1 MTAGRPAQDVRVL
14 VVDDSVVLRRIVV
27 RALERYPGIAVA
39 GSATNG
45 RLGLAKVASLR
56 PDAVVLD
63 VEMPELDGFGTL
75 TEIRRIAP
83 DLPVVLFSHIDERL
97 AQQTLQAMSLG
108 ATDFVVKPSESSL
121 SDAEA
126 YVAERLAPLLLEL
139 AAPRRAAVPAEPVRR
154 PKASK
159 VAAVVVGGYTGGPD
173 ALDRLVR
180 GLPAALRVPV
190 LVVQHMPPVFTR
202 LLAQR
207 LDRSAPIAV
216 SEAVDGEQLRPGHV
230 YLAQGGRH
238 LAVVEEDGCVRLAL
252 DDGPPENFCR
262 PAADV
267 LFRTAA
273 EVYGGGVL
281 GVVLTGMGRDALRG
295 CAAVREA
302 GGHVLVQDPAT
313 AVIAS
318 MPLAVVEA
326 GLADAQLP
334 LDELGPEIA
343 RRVAAGR

>member
-1 MTAGRPAQDVRVL
+1 MAAGRPAQDIRVL

-45 RLGLAKVASLR
+45 RLGLAKIASLQ
-56 PDAVVLD
+56 PDVVVLD

-75 TEIRRIAP
+75 SEIRRTAP
-83 DLPVVLFSHIDERL
+83 DLPVVLFSHVDERL

-108 ATDFVVKPSESSL
+108 ATDFVVKPNESSL
-121 SDAEA
+121 KDAES

-139 AAPRRAAVPAEPVRR
+139 AAPRRVQAPTKPAR
-154 PKASK
+154 PPRKGR
-159 VAAVVVGGYTGGPD
+159 VDAVVVGVSTGGPD
-173 ALDRLVR
+173 ALDKLVR
-180 GLPAALRVPV
+180 GLPADLAAPV

-207 LDRSAPIAV
+207 LDRTGPIAV
-216 SEAVDGEQLRPGHV
+216 SEAIDGQPVRAGHV
-230 YLAQGGRH
+230 YLAPGGRH
-238 LAVVEEDGCVRLAL
+238 LAVVQEDGQVRVAL
-252 DDGPPENFCR
+252 GDGPPENFCR

-273 EVYGGGVL
+273 EAYGGEVL

-302 GGHVLVQDPAT
+302 GGQVVVQDPAT

-318 MPLAVVEA
+318 MPMAVIDA

-334 LDELGPEIA
+334 LEELGPEIV
-343 RRVAAGR
+343 RRVAVGR

>member
-1 MTAGRPAQDVRVL
+1 MAAGQPAQDVRVL

-56 PDAVVLD
+56 PDVVVLD

-75 TEIRRIAP
+75 TEIRRMAP
-83 DLPVVLFSHIDERL
+83 DLPVVLFSHVDERL

-108 ATDFVVKPSESSL
+108 ATDFVVKPNEASL
-121 SDAEA
+121 EDAES
-126 YVAERLAPLLLEL
+126 YVAQRLAPLLLEL
-139 AAPRRAAVPAEPVRR
+139 AVPRRVQAPAKPVRQ
-154 PKASK
+154 PKPGR
-159 VAAVVVGGYTGGPD
+159 VAAVVVGVSTGGPD
-173 ALDRLVR
+173 ALDQLVR
-180 GLPAALRVPV
+180 GLPADLRVPV
-190 LVVQHMPPVFTR
+190 LIVQHMPPVFTR

-207 LDRSAPIAV
+207 LDRVGPIAV
-216 SEAVDGEQLRPGHV
+216 SEAVDGQQVRAGHV
-230 YLAQGGRH
+230 YLAPGGRH
-238 LAVVEEDGCVRLAL
+238 LAVVQEDGRVRVAL
-252 DDGPPENFCR
+252 GDGPPENFCR

-273 EVYGGGVL
+273 EAYGNGVL

-295 CAAVREA
+295 SAAVREA
-302 GGHVLVQDPAT
+302 GGQVVVQDPAT

-318 MPLAVVEA
+318 MPMAVIDA
-326 GLADAQLP
+326 GLASAQLP
-334 LDELGPEIA
+334 LSELGPEIV